1 MYLSTKEGGDTQAF
15 PNVCQVPQPVGPP
28 IPAPFP
34 SLGQC
39 VDADGGTCAERVTVR
54 SLDVVKIDA
63 EKNLMLVKGPVP
75 GANKSLVRIRPATRL
90 YKSKS
95 AAAG

>member
-1 MYLSTKEGGDTQAF
+1 MSGHMG
-15 PNVCQVPQPVGPP
+15 
-28 IPAPFP
+28 
-34 SLGQC
+34 
-39 VDADGGTCAERVTVR
+39 AERVSVR

-75 GANKSLVRIRPATRL
+75 GPNNGMVEVRPAARL
-90 YKSKS
+90 YSSKAAKQ